1 MRYQASSMGHQP
13 AKIYKTHIYTHVCVC
28 VWTYQPTKLES
39 PVSLTHIMATGYE
52 GWIPSSCM
60 NQDSLRL
67 WTPKCDFDLTT
78 RNTHRVGLREIL
90 RDPPYF
96 MVKPVK
102 TMVSCRFSLKP
113 MQWNTVC
120 GWILF
125 YYIRPSDL
133 PNPKNT
139 YDINMTSCTSE
150 SLIHPLPQRL
160 GHAVL
165 KYFLSDSLI
174 KLPWN
179 R

>member
-1 MRYQASSMGHQP
+1 MYYTYS
-13 AKIYKTHIYTHVCVC
+13 HIYIYTCVCVC

-39 PVSLTHIMATGYE
+39 PVRLTHIMATGYE

-60 NQDSLRL
+60 KQDSLRL

-78 RNTHRVGLREIL
+78 RNTHRVGWREIL
-90 RDPPYF
+90 QHPPYF

-125 YYIRPSDL
+125 YYMTFRPS
-133 PNPKNT
+133 KSKE
-139 YDINMTSCTSE
+139 YIWHHMTSCTSE
-150 SLIHPLPQRL
+150 SLIHPLQRL

-174 KLPWN
+174 KLPWK